1 MAAAVQ
7 RDSRCSLRASGRM
20 LAAFALVLALGLIA
34 SPAAFASVSTGRAR
48 LIDGSPQSVGLG
60 FGTFNSTADPASS
73 SSPSQA
79 TLQACSTAPSS
90 TDCISSALADIDT
103 ARGSEGIGP
112 MQLPTNFAS
121 LAVPQQLLVVT
132 DLERVARGLTPVRGL
147 AADLDNAA
155 SQAAAADQDPMIN
168 NFNGDEL
175 ASNWAGGIS
184 STLLADF
191 VWMYDD
197 GPGSDNLDCRHAG
210 DSGCWGHRHN
220 ILFQFDDP
228 AVMGVG
234 YEANTNE
241 GPSLTELF
249 IGGDTATGAGQ
260 ADALLSPTWA
270 QLSGQAVSPPPPT
283 AQPASVKQAPEAAQ
297 LSARIW
303 IALARR
309 RIRSGQSVRLTGR
322 LSARGS
328 LTADQVVT
336 LFRHAPGSTRMTVVR
351 RKRTHTGGRIRFSL
365 APRANMV
372 YAVVFSGSRTLAAA
386 RSGSVEVSVRRRRR
400 SG

>member
-1 MAAAVQ
+1 MAAARQ
-7 RDSRCSLRASGRM
+7 RNLCCSLRASRGM
-20 LAAFALVLALGLIA
+20 LAALALVLALGLIA
-34 SPAAFASVSTGRAR
+34 SPAAFASVSTGSAR
-48 LIDGSPQSVGLG
+48 LIDRSPQSLGLG
-60 FGTFNSTADPASS
+60 FGTFSSTGDPVAN

-79 TLQACSTAPSS
+79 TWEACGAAPTSA
-90 TDCISSALADIDT
+90 DCISSALADIDT
-103 ARGSEGIGP
+103 ARAAEGVGS
-112 MQLPTNFAS
+112 MQLPSDFAS
-121 LAVPQQLLVVT
+121 LTVQQQLLVVT

-155 SQAAAADQDPMIN
+155 QQAAAADQDPMLN

-197 GPGSDNLDCRHAG
+197 GPGSDNIDCQQAG

-228 AVMGVG
+228 TAMGVG
-234 YEANTNE
+234 YDASTND

-270 QLSGQAVSPPPPT
+270 QLSGQASSSPPPT
-283 AQPASVKQAPEAAQ
+283 AKPASVKQAPEASQ
-297 LSARIW
+297 
-303 IALARR
+303 ALASIWVAAGRR
-309 RIRSGQSVRLTGR
+309 RIRRGQRVTLRGR
-322 LSARGS
+322 LSAAGS
-328 LTADQVVT
+328 STAGQLVT
-336 LFRHAPGSTRMTVVR
+336 LFRHAPGSTKLTVVR
-351 RKRTHTGGRIRFSL
+351 RKRTHAGGRIRFHL
-365 APRANMV
+365 APRASMV
-372 YAVVFSGSRTLAAA
+372 YTVVFSGSGTLAAA
-386 RSGSVEVSVRRRRR
+386 HSGAVEVRVRRRHR